1 MSNIYVGDAAEGVIG
16 LPQRFCEAKDLWEK
30 EEQASKPCP
39 DEGGAARF
47 ALLRRG
53 DSCIFG
59 CAVEAEEEG
68 LLALLRRGDPC
79 ISDWDICLL

>member
-39 DEGGAARF
+39 D
-47 ALLRRG
+47 LRRG
-53 DSCIFG
+53 WRNLPCT
-59 CAVEAEEEG
+59 A
-68 LLALLRRGDPC
+68 ALVGG
-79 ISDWDICLL
+79 IAS